1 MAKLEHKNYKG
12 YSFMV
17 TVSSPTWKQT
27 NVQDGERYIQMLE
40 VPSKGSSLEN
50 ARRLALEE
58 LRNSFPEKDGHEF
71 IGMKVL

>member
-1 MAKLEHKNYKG
+1 
-12 YSFMV
+12 MV
-17 TVSSPTWKQT
+17 TVSSPK
-27 NVQDGERYIQMLE
+27 DGERHIQMLE

>member
-1 MAKLEHKNYKG
+1 MAKLDHKQYKG

-17 TVSSPTWKQT
+17 TVSSPK
-27 NVQDGERYIQMLE
+27 DGERHIQMLE
-40 VPSKGSSLEN
+40 VPSKGSSLAN

-71 IGMKVL
+71 IGIRVAARVFE